1 MSSGTPISPL
11 GLGQCF
17 LSSQHVPSLPLQWCV
32 GEEGWPVGRDG
43 EAAGGL
49 TEKAPKT
56 GKLAG
61 DKKVDRR
68 MERERDVRRAE
79 TGEKKK
85 HPSV

>member
-1 MSSGTPISPL
+1 M
-11 GLGQCF
+11 
-17 LSSQHVPSLPLQWCV
+17 
-32 GEEGWPVGRDG
+32 GRDG